1 MTVKAKRCCSSFVY
15 CVAICVHTILT
26 IMGLGALVASI
37 IAYGM
42 LLGSAQVNSAMFTLD
57 IKEVFL
63 LLPIAFFLLVAII
76 LLSCGIFGLVKARD
90 IEETP
95 MLMVLNALIILGLA
109 VILIIAIIACLVY
122 IQGIDDRIE
131 KNLMKTLKVAAQDQ
145 SSSELSDWNEI
156 QKAYKC
162 CGGTDAGDWI
172 VESQSNSFDAVPSSC
187 GSSQEEQFARKGII
201 CKKRYQ

>member
-1 MTVKAKRCCSSFVY
+1 
-15 CVAICVHTILT
+15 
-26 IMGLGALVASI
+26 MGLGALVASI

-187 GSSQEEQFARKGII
+187 GSSQEEQFARKGISDQNQRSH
-201 CKKRYQ
+201 KRHDSFPLKA